1 MQGDSKKIWVSKLS
15 GGVCMFDEL
24 MLHSDKLQYRNKY
37 SNQVTMKIR
46 LPWYRGLP
54 ISCIE
59 RVEVKIDGKEIPRD
73 KTRLVVS
80 GHEYRMCELAE
91 MSETNWFVLDTAE
104 VRLDPGSDL
113 GQGMHDVSL
122 AVKLRIPYGEPDY
135 YDFDFSQLALC
146 NKKMELVGRE
156 F

>member
-1 MQGDSKKIWVSKLS
+1 
-15 GGVCMFDEL
+15 MFDEF
-24 MLHSDKLQYRNKY
+24 MIHGDKLQYRGRCAR
-37 SNQVTMKIR
+37 QLAMKIR

-54 ISCIE
+54 LSCVERIE
-59 RVEVKIDGKEIPRD
+59 VTIDGEEIPRD

-91 MSETNWFVLDTAE
+91 MPESVWFVLDTAE
-104 VRLDPGSDL
+104 VRLITGRDVKEGA
-113 GQGMHDVSL
+113 HDVSL

-146 NKKMELVGRE
+146 NKKMELVGSD